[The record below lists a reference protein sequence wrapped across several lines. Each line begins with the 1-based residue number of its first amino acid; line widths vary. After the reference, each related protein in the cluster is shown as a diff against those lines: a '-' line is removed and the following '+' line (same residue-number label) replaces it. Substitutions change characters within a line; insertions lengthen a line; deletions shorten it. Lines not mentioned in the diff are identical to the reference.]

1 MSKAPAHHTC
11 LNCGH
16 PFTGHYCNHCGE
28 KVYEE
33 HDKKVTHLFHEAFHF
48 LTHFDNKFFR
58 SLKMIFIRPG
68 LVSKEFTAGKRK
80 AWYSP
85 FSMFLVAIF
94 LYLLFPQLQGLNVP
108 FYTHLS
114 NSSALGIHFETQWA
128 TAKTSGGHLSL
139 SDLADHFDHLS
150 PKVAKVLLIIL
161 IPLTALVLALFFRK
175 KKRYFFDHFILA
187 SEYLS
192 FFVFFVFFLLPL
204 VFKLVGL
211 AVNVG
216 GVGDNNLLFVV
227 LQLLGCWWV
236 ATAAMKRFYGVR
248 TWKAI
253 LPGMLFLLMF
263 LLIVFYLY
271 RFLIFVVVML
281 MI

>member
-1 MSKAPAHHTC
+1 MSKSTAHHTC

-16 PFTGHYCNHCGE
+16 SFAGRYCNNCGE

-33 HDKKVTHLFHEAFHF
+33 HDKKLAHLFHEAFHF

-58 SLKMIFIRPG
+58 SLKLVFTRPG

-80 AWYSP
+80 AYYSP

-108 FYTHLS
+108 FNTHLS
-114 NSSALGIHFETQWA
+114 NSSAVGIHFETQWA
-128 TAKTSGGHLSL
+128 SAKTSGGHLTMAE
-139 SDLADHFDHLS
+139 LAAHFDHLS

-161 IPLTALVLALFFRK
+161 IPLTALILALFFRK
-175 KKRYFFDHFILA
+175 KKHYFFDHFILA

-192 FFVFFVFFLLPL
+192 FFVFFVFFLLPVL
-204 VFKLVGL
+204 FKLTNLV
-211 AVNVG
+211 ANVG
-216 GVGDNNLLFVV
+216 GVGDDNLPFVV
-227 LQLLGCWWV
+227 LQVLGCWWV
-236 ATAAMKRFYGVR
+236 AAAAMKRFYRVGI
-248 TWKAI
+248 WKAV
-253 LPGMLFLLMF
+253 LLGMLFLLMF

-271 RFLIFVVVML
+271 RFIIFAVVML
-281 MI
+281 LI